1 MLKIGI
7 NMTLVLLMTGCTT
20 KVIYETNPDL
30 CLLFDIHYVS
40 ENDTETTKEQEEN
53 YNDLYQRV
61 CNENRD

>member
-1 MLKIGI
+1 MLKILI
-7 NMTLVLLMTGCTT
+7 SVILAILMTGCAT

-40 ENDTETTKEQEEN
+40 ENDTEKTKIQEEN

-61 CNENRD
+61 CKK